1 MTPTT
6 TPAVR
11 VTPRHPRLVGLLASL
26 ALAGLLAGLPGVLL
40 ALGWGALPATGQGWW
55 QWLTSPDD
63 GRLALFVFKVA
74 GWLTWVGLAVS
85 ILTEI
90 TAAARGRSAP
100 TLPGLRWTQ
109 RPARRLVAAAT
120 LLFVALPTAAGTLT
134 AAAPAAA
141 AAPPETTPH
150 PAATAPV
157 TAVAPVKA
165 ATRVKATPA
174 PLHVVV
180 HGDSLWS
187 IAERHLG
194 AGHRFAEIVALNQSL
209 LGDRPGFLKPGWV
222 LTLPADAHT
231 NTDAGPVVAYT
242 VVPGDTL
249 SGIARTQLG
258 DEASWPAIYRASHDV
273 EQSDGH
279 TLTDPDLIL
288 PGWTLN
294 LPTDQTAPE
303 LATAPAPTTPA
314 PTTPAGTQPRDR
326 IPDLDDAAIPTAI
339 PAPTAPATVAVTPAV
354 SPAQTVPAA
363 APTTP
368 VVETAGE
375 VAPAPAAD
383 EPAATVPAP
392 WLLLGLS
399 GAGVGL
405 AGSLALVLRRRRRSQ
420 FRARRPGRAIR
431 PVPADL
437 VPVEKTLIWHEPA
450 AAATVTELH
459 QALLRF
465 AATVAGSGRPL
476 PVLRAV
482 QLGAGRITLLL
493 GDAVDLPAPW
503 VPADTPADPLRWS
516 LPVTEATPVASPC
529 RSPYPQLVSIGR
541 DDTDGSRWLVNLEA
555 WGTISLTGDPTF
567 AEDFARYLAAEIALN
582 PWSTEVRLDC
592 VGVAA
597 EAADLD
603 PARVR
608 HHRLTDEQAISQAI
622 TDAVATVQRC
632 ADHQVAAATGRATD
646 LGGDLWPSW
655 LLLINGTIT
664 SDPLRRLLAV
674 IDDHPQHT
682 ATAVVMVGDGEP
694 LRGVGIRLSG
704 QGQVQIPSLGLT
716 LEAVGLTPDEA
727 HGCAL
732 LLAAADDLD
741 DTAMPNDGDTGWR
754 EHCDAAGAPR
764 PDLVLPRDTDP
775 ATLTEDAASVLPGLD
790 DAILNA
796 AAAVAEDL
804 QQLAPL
810 VPASTRQRV
819 HNADDTLDA
828 DVAAWLA
835 GDPQRPRLTLLGPIR
850 ARTGLAGVPAVVAKR
865 KPFYTEI
872 LAFLALHPE
881 GVTTE
886 QLVDAFGYS
895 DQDMRKHL
903 SIVRTW
909 LGKDPA
915 TGRLHLP
922 IANQSPAAKER
933 GLGLYQLGGILV
945 DIDLFRRLRLRGTV
959 RGPDGLDDL
968 KQALQL
974 VTGVPFTDQRPKGW
988 AWLAN
993 GVRVDQHLVC
1003 AIVDVAHTITMAA
1016 LPDDPATARAATEKA
1031 LLAAPYEDTPQ
1042 LDWAAILRAEGDQA
1056 AAQRHLIDHVCN
1068 RHDDGEAPEELP
1080 PRTEAIVG
1088 DPRWTPHQVA

>member
-1 MTPTT
+1 MC
-6 TPAVR
+6 
-11 VTPRHPRLVGLLASL
+11 
-26 ALAGLLAGLPGVLL
+26 
-40 ALGWGALPATGQGWW
+40 
-55 QWLTSPDD
+55 
-63 GRLALFVFKVA
+63 
-74 GWLTWVGLAVS
+74 
-85 ILTEI
+85 I
-90 TAAARGRSAP
+90 
-100 TLPGLRWTQ
+100 
-109 RPARRLVAAAT
+109 
-120 LLFVALPTAAGTLT
+120 
-134 AAAPAAA
+134 
-141 AAPPETTPH
+141 
-150 PAATAPV
+150 
-157 TAVAPVKA
+157 
-165 ATRVKATPA
+165 
-174 PLHVVV
+174 
-180 HGDSLWS
+180 
-187 IAERHLG
+187 
-194 AGHRFAEIVALNQSL
+194 
-209 LGDRPGFLKPGWV
+209 
-222 LTLPADAHT
+222 
-231 NTDAGPVVAYT
+231 
-242 VVPGDTL
+242 
-249 SGIARTQLG
+249 
-258 DEASWPAIYRASHDV
+258 
-273 EQSDGH
+273 
-279 TLTDPDLIL
+279 
-288 PGWTLN
+288 
-294 LPTDQTAPE
+294 
-303 LATAPAPTTPA
+303 
-314 PTTPAGTQPRDR
+314 RDR
-326 IPDLDDAAIPTAI
+326 
-339 PAPTAPATVAVTPAV
+339 ATV
-354 SPAQTVPAA
+354 
-363 APTTP
+363 
-368 VVETAGE
+368 
-375 VAPAPAAD
+375 
-383 EPAATVPAP
+383 
-392 WLLLGLS
+392 
-399 GAGVGL
+399 
-405 AGSLALVLRRRRRSQ
+405 GSTQ
-420 FRARRPGRAIR
+420 
-431 PVPADL
+431 
-437 VPVEKTLIWHEPA
+437 
-450 AAATVTELH
+450 
-459 QALLRF
+459 
-465 AATVAGSGRPL
+465 
-476 PVLRAV
+476 
-482 QLGAGRITLLL
+482 
-493 GDAVDLPAPW
+493 
-503 VPADTPADPLRWS
+503 
-516 LPVTEATPVASPC
+516 C
-529 RSPYPQLVSIGR
+529 RVPYPQLVTIGR
-541 DDTDGSRWLVNLEA
+541 DDGDGSRWLVNLEA
-555 WGTISLTGDPTF
+555 LGTISLTGDPTF

-582 PWSTEVRLDC
+582 PWSSEVHLDC

-608 HHRLTDEQAISQAI
+608 HHPLTDDQAIDQAIS
-622 TDAVATVQRC
+622 DAAATVQRC
-632 ADHQVAAATGRATD
+632 TDHQVAAATGRATD

-655 LLLINGTIT
+655 LLLINGTIA

-764 PDLVLPRDTDP
+764 PDLVLPRNTDP
-775 ATLTEDAASVLPGLD
+775 AELSEDAASMLPGLD
-790 DAILNA
+790 DTHLH
-796 AAAVAEDL
+796 AAAVPDDL

-810 VPASTRQRV
+810 VPASTRHRV
-819 HNADDTLDA
+819 HNADDTLDT

-835 GDPQRPRLTLLGPIR
+835 GDPHRPRLTLLGPIQ
-850 ARTGLAGVPAVVAKR
+850 ARTGLTGVPAVIAKR

-881 GVTTE
+881 GATTE

-903 SIVRTW
+903 SILRTW

-915 TGRLHLP
+915 TGQLHLP

-974 VTGVPFTDQRPKGW
+974 VTGVPFTGQRKDGW

-1068 RHDDGEAPEELP
+1068 RHDDGEAPEELT
-1080 PRTEAIVG
+1080 PRTEAIVRA
-1088 DPRWTPHQVA
+1088 PRWNHPNQVA